1 MKTPMQKLIEELK
14 ALKDSDT
21 LLVCEQRAYQDSID
35 EATRFLEQE
44 RDALQEKYAD
54 GWADAFE
61 SYFFKRFKK
70 NLETSP
76 EI

>member
-1 MKTPMQKLIEELK
+1 M
-14 ALKDSDT
+14 
-21 LLVCEQRAYQDSID
+21 CEQKAYQDSID

>member
-1 MKTPMQKLIEELK
+1 MKTPMQKLIEKIE

-21 LLVCEQRAYQDSID
+21 LFICEQRAYQDAI
-35 EATRFLEQE
+35 EIAERLLEQE
-44 RDALQEKYAD
+44 RDAMQEKYAQ